1 MTRSGLIT
9 MSMRE
14 LDRVKVIE
22 AVVEQRL
29 MPWRAADRLELTTRQ
44 IRRLAARVRE
54 DGPGRTGVASA
65 CAAEQQPAGCGER

>member
-1 MTRSGLIT
+1 

-29 MPWRAADRLELTTRQ
+29 MPWRAAERLGLTTRQ
-44 IRRLAARVRE
+44 IPAVQS
-54 DGPGRTGVASA
+54 DGSRHA
-65 CAAEQQPAGCGER
+65 